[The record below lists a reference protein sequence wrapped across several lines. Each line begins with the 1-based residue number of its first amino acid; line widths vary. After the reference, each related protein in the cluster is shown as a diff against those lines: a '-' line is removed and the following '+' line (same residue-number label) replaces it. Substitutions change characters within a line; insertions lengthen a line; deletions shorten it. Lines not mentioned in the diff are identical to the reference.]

1 MNVNIYIYHFERL
14 SHFSQCLPAIAVAI
28 GTATTI
34 VAPLVRMHLTGRER
48 DSSGVLCKRLPKSYL
63 GKDYTDE

>member
-34 VAPLVRMHLTGRER
+34 VAPLVRMHLTGLER
-48 DSSGVLCKRLPKSYL
+48 CAVQEVTQIVSWERLY
-63 GKDYTDE
+63 